1 MEGVISW
8 NDIVAGKEDAFRMLY
23 DRYSDLL
30 YGYGMKIKANETVV
44 MDAIQSLFMNI
55 FEKRRHLAA
64 PNSMTAYLCRSL
76 KNLLINE
83 MQSATVRNTCELD
96 ESVSNNYDFDL
107 EVDAESAIIANESDS
122 EKYRVFQAEL
132 NKLSRQ
138 QREMLYLRYYKG
150 LEVDEIAEVLSV
162 SKRTV
167 YNTTNN
173 ALSRLRENKVL
184 ARYFGETALLA
195 LLSIGRFYVFSI

>member
-1 MEGVISW
+1 
-8 NDIVAGKEDAFRMLY
+8 
-23 DRYSDLL
+23 
-30 YGYGMKIKANETVV
+30 
-44 MDAIQSLFMNI
+44 
-55 FEKRRHLAA
+55 
-64 PNSMTAYLCRSL
+64 MTAYLCRSL